1 MRIAFAVSVVIHAL
15 LWGLAALLAHAPA
28 VGPAMATMEIEL
40 VRPEDV
46 PETPKEPETPA
57 PETKAAEAPTPEF
70 PKEAE
75 KTKDADKPPAQTAAA
90 QPPAPT
96 AQPSPPEAPPQQA
109 QVQKPS
115 PAQAQAQDQPPPQ
128 AQAQAETPPADPQ
141 RAAQDAPAETKMADA
156 RPPDAE
162 PWSSWMDSP
171 LMNVPVGYSSTDR
184 KAKLTEAE
192 IAAFKAHLHAC
203 WQPPAGLTEAARL
216 TVVLRVALRPN
227 GALAGEPT
235 LMAAS
240 ASPKGAALMQTAM
253 QALRQ
258 CQPVG
263 VLPAAKYKEWK
274 LLDLAFSPAGLTGL
288 PKL

>member
-1 MRIAFAVSVVIHAL
+1 MRIALAISVVVHAL
-15 LWGLAALLAHAPA
+15 LWGLAALLAHAPTA
-28 VGPAMATMEIEL
+28 GPAMTSMEIEL
-40 VRPEDV
+40 VRPEDA
-46 PETPKEPETPA
+46 PETPT
-57 PETKAAEAPTPEF
+57 PETKAAEAPTPET

-75 KTKDADKPPAQTAAA
+75 KAKDADKPPAQTADA
-90 QPPAPT
+90 QPPAPAAKASPPET
-96 AQPSPPEAPPQQA
+96 APQPSPQPA
-109 QVQKPS
+109 QKPS
-115 PAQAQAQDQPPPQ
+115 QAQARAQDQPPPA
-128 AQAQAETPPADPQ
+128 AQAQAEAPPADPQ
-141 RAAQDAPAETKMADA
+141 PTQQAAPAEIKTADA
-156 RPPDAE
+156 QPPDSE

-171 LMNVPVGYSSTDR
+171 LMNVPVGYASTDQ
-184 KAKLTEAE
+184 KAKLTDAE

-203 WQPPAGLTEAARL
+203 WQPPAGLSDGARL

-263 VLPAAKYKEWK
+263 VLPAAKYKEWR

>member
-1 MRIAFAVSVVIHAL
+1 VRIALAISVAIHAL
-15 LWGLAALLAHAPA
+15 LWGLAALLAHAPTA
-28 VGPAMATMEIEL
+28 GPAMTSMEIEL
-40 VRPEDV
+40 VRPEDA
-46 PETPKEPETPA
+46 PEMPKEPETPA
-57 PETKAAEAPTPEF
+57 PEMPAPQTKAAEAPTPET
-70 PKEAE
+70 PKPAE
-75 KTKDADKPPAQTAAA
+75 KAKDAERPPAQTAAA
-90 QPPAPT
+90 QPPAP
-96 AQPSPPEAPPQQA
+96 A
-109 QVQKPS
+109 
-115 PAQAQAQDQPPPQ
+115 AQAQPQPQTQTQTPAQPPPQ
-128 AQAQAETPPADPQ
+128 AQARADTPPVDPQ
-141 RAAQDAPAETKMADA
+141 PTPAQAAPGEIKTADA
-156 RPPDAE
+156 QPPDGE

-171 LMNVPVGYSSTDR
+171 LMNVPVGYASTDR
-184 KAKLTEAE
+184 KAKLTDAE
-192 IAAFKAHLHAC
+192 IAAFKAHLRTC
-203 WQPPAGLTEAARL
+203 WQPPAGLADAARL

-263 VLPAAKYKEWK
+263 VLPPAKYKEWR

>member
-1 MRIAFAVSVVIHAL
+1 MRIAFAISVVIHAL

-57 PETKAAEAPTPEF
+57 PETKAAETPTPEF

-90 QPPAPT
+90 QPPAP
-96 AQPSPPEAPPQQA
+96 AAPPSPPEAPPQQTQQA

-115 PAQAQAQDQPPPQ
+115 PAQAQDQPPP
-128 AQAQAETPPADPQ
+128 QAQAETPPADPQ
-141 RAAQDAPAETKMADA
+141 PTQAAPAETKTADA
-156 RPPDAE
+156 QPPDSE

-184 KAKLTEAE
+184 KAKLTDAE
-192 IAAFKAHLHAC
+192 ITAFKAHLHAC
-203 WQPPAGLTEAARL
+203 WQPPAGLADAARL